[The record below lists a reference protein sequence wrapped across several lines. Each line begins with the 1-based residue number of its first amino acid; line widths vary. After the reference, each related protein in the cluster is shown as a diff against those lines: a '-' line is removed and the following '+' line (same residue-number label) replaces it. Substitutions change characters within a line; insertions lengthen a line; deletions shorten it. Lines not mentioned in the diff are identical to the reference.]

1 MPSPSTPPTSQAL
14 LAEVQAELEPVAR
27 ALRSHRFLAALEE
40 RRVPE
45 SRLRDFAGEQQ
56 TILASDRRSFAY
68 LAARFPESPAGDLFL
83 SLAEGE
89 GQALAHLHGFA
100 AWLGLDEQALAAHE
114 PAPACQAYTAF
125 VAWLALN
132 GGRADVALALLAN
145 LAAWG
150 ANCARV
156 AAALRDCYGAPDEAV
171 GFFDFF
177 TTPAPGF
184 TEQAH
189 AVVEAGLGAGEPPR
203 QARRA
208 ARLLQGYELLYWDT
222 LAGGL

>member
-1 MPSPSTPPTSQAL
+1 MSSPGTPPTSHAL
-14 LAEVQAELEPVAR
+14 LAEVQAELEPVER

-40 RRVPE
+40 RRVPA
-45 SRLRDFAGEQQ
+45 SRLRDFAGEQR
-56 TILASDRRSFAY
+56 TILAGDRRSFAC
-68 LAARFPESPAGDLFL
+68 LAARFPEPPAGDLFL

-89 GQALAHLHGFA
+89 GRALTHLHGFA

-114 PAPACQAYTAF
+114 PAPGCQAYTAF
-125 VAWLALN
+125 VAWLAVN

-150 ANCARV
+150 GGCARV
-156 AAALRDCYGAPDEAV
+156 AAALRDRYGAPEEAV
-171 GFFDFF
+171 GFFEFF

-189 AVVEAGLGAGEPPR
+189 AVVEAGLAAGEPPR

-222 LAGGL
+222 LAVGL